1 MEIIAGEDFKLENSS
16 VSLGKFDGI
25 HRGHRFLLSRVLE
38 QHKYIPTVFTFEMGE
53 NSEKIY
59 SQPEKDRI
67 LSKLGIQREI
77 IFPFDEQ
84 TRNLSAEAFIR
95 EVLVEKLDAK
105 YICVGEDFG
114 FGKKREGNVE
124 TLRQYQKEFGYGL
137 EIVPKL
143 TCEEEVI
150 SSTRVR
156 KLLAQGKMDKVNL
169 LLGEPYFVQGKVAH
183 GKALGRKLQMPTA
196 NLIPPEGKLLP
207 PFGVYATMV
216 TVDGKHYPGVT
227 NVGRK
232 PTVGEFST
240 GVETFIMNF
249 DKDIYQKEIKV
260 SFYQYLRP
268 ERKFSDVKA
277 LVAQVNKDK
286 VTAAAF
292 FKNHP
297 FPEGD
302 SRFDSINTMSYNI

>member
-1 MEIIAGEDFKLENSS
+1 MEIISGQDFKLENSS

-38 QHKYIPTVFTFEMGE
+38 QKNYIPTVFTFEMAQDSE
-53 NSEKIY
+53 NVYTQQEKN
-59 SQPEKDRI
+59 RI
-67 LSKLGIQREI
+67 LADLGMEREI
-77 IFPFDEQ
+77 IFPFDHQ

-95 EVLVEKLDAK
+95 DILVGKLDAK

-114 FGKKREGNVE
+114 FGKNREGNVD
-124 TLRQYQKEFGYGL
+124 TLRQYQDKFGYGL

-143 TCEEEVI
+143 TCEDEVI

-156 KLLAQGKMDKVNL
+156 KLLAQGEMDKVNNL
-169 LLGEPYFVQGKVAH
+169 LEEPYFVQGTVAH

-196 NLIPPEGKLLP
+196 NLIPPVGKLLP
-207 PFGVYATMV
+207 PFGVYATVV
-216 TVDGKHYPGVT
+216 TVDGKQFRGVT

-249 DKDIYQKEIKV
+249 DRDIYQKEIRV
-260 SFYQYLRP
+260 SFYQYLRR
-268 ERKFSDVKA
+268 EKKFSDVEA
-277 LVAQVNKDK
+277 LVAQVNRDK
-286 VTAAAF
+286 VTAVDF
-292 FKNHP
+292 FNKIECRECRNGGQN
-297 FPEGD
+297 EKI
-302 SRFDSINTMSYNI
+302 RCK